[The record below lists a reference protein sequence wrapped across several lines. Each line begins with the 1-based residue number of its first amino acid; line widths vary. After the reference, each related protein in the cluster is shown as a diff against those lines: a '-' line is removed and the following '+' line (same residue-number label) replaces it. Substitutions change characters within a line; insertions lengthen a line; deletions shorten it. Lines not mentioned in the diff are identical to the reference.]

1 MKYFLLII
9 SVLVLFS
16 CNSNNNNGV
25 QTYEIKKG
33 KFYIDIVE
41 TGELNATRSK
51 NVFSPAISWR
61 YGMLK
66 INHIVEDGSE
76 VKLGDTLVLFDPSEI
91 FKARIDA
98 NANLEIA
105 QADYNKLI
113 AEQESR
119 IQELESN
126 LKINEISFDIAKIKL
141 EQAAYEADVTKKEI
155 ELNLEKTEISLKKAR
170 NEIGNQKKI
179 HKEEAIQSL
188 LRIKQLEAQ
197 VEEANRTLEK
207 LTVTSPGD
215 GIAIISRN
223 RRTRNKWQVG
233 DQPWPGS
240 ALIQLPD
247 LSELKVETEINEVD
261 IAKINL
267 EQAAEI
273 RLDAFSE
280 KLYPGKVTTVATL
293 AKFKDEDK
301 SNIKVF
307 PIEVILEEISEEL
320 MPGMTVSCRII
331 VDELDDMIYVPIEAL
346 FKEPT
351 GSFVYLKSGKKYKKI
366 PVVTGLANNDYIIIA
381 EGVSKGDVVALSL
394 PPEFAE
400 KSTEKENGNE

>member
-1 MKYFLLII
+1 MKY
-9 SVLVLFS
+9 LVLLSAFFVLLG
-16 CNSNNNNGV
+16 CNSKKDIGV

-66 INHIVEDGSE
+66 INSLVEDGSD
-76 VKLGDTLVLFDPSEI
+76 VKKGDILVLFDPSEI
-91 FKARIDA
+91 YKARIDA

-105 QADYNKLI
+105 QADYNKLL

-119 IQELESN
+119 IQELVSN
-126 LKINEISFDIAKIKL
+126 LKINEISYEIAKIKL
-141 EQAAYEADVTKKEI
+141 EQASYEADVTKKEI
-155 ELNLEKTEISLKKAR
+155 ELNLEKTEIDLKKAR
-170 NEIGNQKKI
+170 NEIENQKKI
-179 HKEEAIQSL
+179 HKEEGVQSL
-188 LRIKQLEAQ
+188 LRIKQLKSE
-197 VEEANRTLEK
+197 VNKANETLKK
-207 LTVTSPGD
+207 LIVTSPGD
-215 GIAIISRN
+215 GIAIINKN

-247 LSELKVETEINEVD
+247 LNELKVETEINEVD
-261 IAKINL
+261 IAKIKL
-267 EQAAEI
+267 GQPAEI

-280 KLYPGKVTTVATL
+280 IVYPGKVTSVATL
-293 AKFKDEDK
+293 AKFKDEEK

-307 PIEVILEEISEEL
+307 PIEVILDEISKEL
-320 MPGMTVSCRII
+320 LPGMTVSCRII
-331 VDELDDMIYVPIEAL
+331 VDEMEDMLYIPIEAL

-351 GSFVYLKSGKKYKKI
+351 GSFVYLKSGKGFKKV
-366 PVVTGLANNDYIIIA
+366 PVVTGMANNDYIIIS
-381 EGVSKGDVVALSL
+381 EGVDKGDVVALSL
-394 PPEFAE
+394 PPEFAK
-400 KSTEKENGNE
+400 KSNGKENSNE